1 NGNGA
6 DTGDSLGVVA
16 VNGIPQA
23 IGRQITLPSGARVF
37 VDANGTFE
45 YDPTGAFTD
54 LAEGAQIT
62 DSFVYALSDGTGNDG
77 LGGFTAVKELSAL
90 DGTNGFA
97 ITGFPSYVYSGY
109 AVSSAGDVNGDGID
123 DVIIGVEARDSNG
136 ESYVVFGTDT
146 GFGASLELSALDG
159 TNGFVIN
166 GIDEYDHSGASVSSA
181 GDVNGDGIDD
191 LIIEGHGSPNGL
203 YSGESHV
210 VFGTDTGFGARLELS
225 ALDGTNGFTL
235 NGIDSFDLSGTSV
248 SSAGDVNG
256 DGIGDVI
263 IGSVFA
269 SPNGVSSGES
279 YVVFGK
285 TTGFGASFELSVL
298 DGTNG
303 FVINGIDEGDY
314 SGTSV
319 SSAGDVNG
327 DGIDDVIIGASFAEP
342 NGRRSG
348 ESYVVFGKDTG
359 FGASLELSALD
370 GTNGFVI
377 NGIDSYDYS
386 GTSVSSAGDVNGD
399 GIDDVIIGANLA
411 DPNGLYSGE
420 SYVMFGT
427 DTGFG
432 PSFELSA
439 LDGTNGFVING
450 IGEYDH
456 SGTSVSSAGDVNG
469 DGIDDVIIGAHDADP
484 NGVSSGES
492 YVVFGKTT
500 SFGASL
506 ELSALDGTNGYIING
521 IDVGDKSGT
530 SVSSAG
536 DVNGD
541 GIDDVIIGASNANP
555 NGPVSGESY
564 VVFGRSSS
572 TPGID
577 IATVSVTVTG
587 VTNDDIYGDG
597 YQA

>member
-6 DTGDSLGVVA
+6 DTGGSLSVVA

-54 LAEGAQIT
+54 LADGAQIT
-62 DSFVYALSDGTGNDG
+62 DSFVYALSDSTGDDG

-90 DGTNGFA
+90 DGTNGFT
-97 ITGFPSYVYSGY
+97 ISGIDQSNTSGY
-109 AVSSAGDVNGDGID
+109 TVSSAGDVNGDGID
-123 DVIIGVEARDSNG
+123 DVIIGATNASPNGLSSG

-159 TNGFVIN
+159 TNGFAIT
-166 GIDEYDHSGASVSSA
+166 
-181 GDVNGDGIDD
+181 GIDD
-191 LIIEGHGSPNGL
+191 N
-203 YSGESHV
+203 
-210 VFGTDTGFGARLELS
+210 DR
-225 ALDGTNGFTL
+225 
-235 NGIDSFDLSGTSV
+235 SGTSV

-256 DGIGDVI
+256 DGIDDVI
-263 IGSVFA
+263 IGA
-269 SPNGVSSGES
+269 SSADPSGVSSGES

-285 TTGFGASFELSVL
+285 DTGFGASFELSVL

-303 FVINGIDEGDY
+303 FVINGIDEGDQSGFSVSSAGDMNGDGIDDVIIGAHNDGPNGPY
-314 SGTSV
+314 SGQSYVVFGTDTGFDASLELSALNGTNGFVINSIESSGSSGFRVSSAGDVNGDGIDDVIIGASLADPNGPYSGQSYVVFGTDTGFDPSFELSALDGTNGYIINGIDVGDRSGVSV

-327 DGIDDVIIGASFAEP
+327 DGIDDVIIGAS
-342 NGRRSG
+342 S
-348 ESYVVFGKDTG
+348 
-359 FGASLELSALD
+359 
-370 GTNGFVI
+370 
-377 NGIDSYDYS
+377 
-386 GTSVSSAGDVNGD
+386 
-399 GIDDVIIGANLA
+399 A
-411 DPNGLYSGE
+411 DPNGT
-420 SYVMFGT
+420 F
-427 DTGFG
+427 
-432 PSFELSA
+432 
-439 LDGTNGFVING
+439 
-450 IGEYDH
+450 
-456 SGTSVSSAGDVNG
+456 
-469 DGIDDVIIGAHDADP
+469 
-484 NGVSSGES
+484 SGES

-500 SFGASL
+500 EFGASL
-506 ELSALDGTNGYIING
+506 ELSALDGTNGYIISG
-521 IDVGDKSGT
+521 IDENNFSGS

-541 GIDDVIIGASNANP
+541 GLDDVIIRSSRDDSSGVS
-555 NGPVSGESY
+555 SGESY

-587 VTNDDIYGDG
+587 VTNDHIYGDG